1 MAKAKP
7 VRRKNAAEP
16 AEDGFWDRPVLMNLV
31 ADLLIVFA
39 VAGLAWS
46 AATAIQRLP
55 IFPLREIV
63 VGGTIDN
70 VTRNQIDQAAH
81 AALVGN
87 FFTVD
92 LDQVRS
98 VFEKLPWVRQA
109 EVRRRWPDTLELV
122 IEEHVAVARWRRADG
137 ETRLVNDRGEVF
149 AAASDQPLPTFAG
162 PEGSAAQMLA
172 RFQEFSGPLATLG
185 RKPETLVLS
194 NREAWQVKLDDGLVV
209 ELGRDEA
216 KHTLTERMGRFV
228 AWYRPALERAR
239 LARATVV
246 DMRYPNGF
254 ALRVQQSDLKS

>member
-1 MAKAKP
+1 MAKPARRRNP
-7 VRRKNAAEP
+7 VEP

-31 ADLLIVFA
+31 ADLLIVFG
-39 VAGLAWS
+39 VAGLAWA
-46 AATAIQRLP
+46 AATSIQRLP
-55 IFPLREIV
+55 VFPLREVV
-63 VGGTIDN
+63 VGGSVDN
-70 VTRNQIDQAAH
+70 VTRNQVEQAAR
-81 AALVGN
+81 AALAGN

-92 LDQVRS
+92 LDQVRG

-137 ETRLVNDRGEVF
+137 ETRLVNDHGEVF
-149 AAASDQPLPTFAG
+149 AAASDRPLPVFAG
-162 PEGSAAQMLA
+162 PEGSAALVLDRYREFADALA
-172 RFQEFSGPLATLG
+172 ALG

-194 NREAWQVKLDDGLVV
+194 GREAWQVRLDDGLVI

-216 KHTLTERMGRFV
+216 KHSLSERMARFV
-228 AWYRPALERAR
+228 AWYRPALDKSR
-239 LARATVV
+239 LARAAVA

>member
-1 MAKAKP
+1 
-7 VRRKNAAEP
+7 VRRKRAVEAT
-16 AEDGFWDRPVLMNLV
+16 EDGFWDRPVLINMV
-31 ADLLIVFA
+31 ADIVIVIA
-39 VAGLAWS
+39 VAGLAW
-46 AATAIQRLP
+46 AASTAIQRLP

-63 VGGTIDN
+63 VGGTVDN
-70 VTRNQIDQAAH
+70 VTRNQVEQAAR
-81 AALVGN
+81 AALIGN

-149 AAASDQPLPTFAG
+149 AAASDQELPTFAG
-162 PEGSAAQMLA
+162 PEGSAAQVLE
-172 RFQEFSGPLATLG
+172 RYREFSGLLAVLG

-209 ELGRDEA
+209 ELGRDEE
-216 KHTLTERMGRFV
+216 KLRLVERMGRFV

-239 LARATVV
+239 LARASVV

-254 ALRVQQSDLKS
+254 ALRLQQSDLRS